1 MNRKEAYQKIK
12 ELNLQ
17 DEVVKRYGDNYTR
30 VSTDKLCELINS
42 VQQDSKQK
50 VVDLG
55 EEDKVMTNPYEA
67 ACLVF
72 VGLLKDTGALDDI
85 LKRL

>member
-17 DEVVKRYGDNYTR
+17 EEVVKRYGDNYTR
-30 VSTDKLCELINS
+30 VTTDKLCELINS
-42 VQQDSKQK
+42 VQQQK

-67 ACLVF
+67 ACVVF

>member
-30 VSTDKLCELINS
+30 VTTDKLCELINS
-42 VQQDSKQK
+42 VQQHK
-50 VVDLG
+50 VVDLS
-55 EEDKVMTNPYEA
+55 EEDKVVTNPYEA
-67 ACLVF
+67 ACIVF
-72 VGLLKDTGALDDI
+72 MGLLKDTGALADI

>member
-30 VSTDKLCELINS
+30 VTTDELCELINS
-42 VQQDSKQK
+42 VQQQK
-50 VVDLG
+50 IVDLG
-55 EEDKVMTNPYEA
+55 EEDRVVTSPYEA
-67 ACLVF
+67 ACVVF

>member
-30 VSTDKLCELINS
+30 VTTDKLCELINS
-42 VQQDSKQK
+42 VQQEK

-55 EEDKVMTNPYEA
+55 EEDKVVTNPYEA
-67 ACLVF
+67 ARIVF
-72 VGLLKDTGALDDI
+72 RGLLKDTGALDDI

>member
-30 VSTDKLCELINS
+30 VTTDKLCELINS
-42 VQQDSKQK
+42 VQQQK
-50 VVDLG
+50 IVDLS
-55 EEDKVMTNPYEA
+55 EEDKVVTNPYEA
-67 ACLVF
+67 ACVVF

>member
-30 VSTDKLCELINS
+30 VTTDKLCELINS
-42 VQQDSKQK
+42 VQQHK

-55 EEDKVMTNPYEA
+55 EEDKVVTNPYEA